1 MKIIGANI
9 TGSFILNS
17 QDVTTTIQTSNVWSG
32 SVATDITALNATKS
46 ILKLALLTTLTYLLL
61 NLASQSRI
69 SVPTTY
75 KIATEDSVIE
85 LFYP

>member
-1 MKIIGANI
+1 MIAIN
-9 TGSFILNS
+9 
-17 QDVTTTIQTSNVWSG
+17 
-32 SVATDITALNATKS
+32 LNAVKTT
-46 ILKLALLTTLTYLLL
+46 LKLALLATLTYLLL
-61 NLASQSRI
+61 NLASQSHI